1 MDIGCDRDVYTPS
14 PFQEFWVCWLQVHCI
29 LTAIRERRTD
39 LTFTDGSVITLDPRV
54 GMFITMN
61 PGYAGRQELPENLK
75 ALFRGV
81 TMMVPN
87 RQIIMK
93 VGTHVMTI
101 STSTVEVLCKC
112 SPKHICQRIS
122 GACSKVKLAACGYQD
137 NESISKKFFV
147 LYGLCEQQLSKQ
159 PHYDF
164 GLRNI
169 LSVLRTA
176 GSSKRTAPEM

>member
-1 MDIGCDRDVYTPS
+1 MHYDSLNSCDCCSLKVADIHV
-14 PFQEFWVCWLQVHCI
+14 
-29 LTAIRERRTD
+29 
-39 LTFTDGSVITLDPRV
+39 
-54 GMFITMN
+54 TM
-61 PGYAGRQELPENLK
+61 Q

-93 VGTHVMTI
+93 V
-101 STSTVEVLCKC
+101 
-112 SPKHICQRIS
+112 
-122 GACSKVKLAACGYQD
+122 KLAACGFQEND
-137 NESISKKFFV
+137 VLSKKFFV

-159 PHYDF
+159 AHYDF

-176 GSSKRTAPEM
+176 GAAKRANPDK